1 MVEGYLFSLNL
12 WYISAIVPISL
23 EKDLLLFSSALEFK
37 QKKNIMINLIIDAA
51 NDKIFFKIMAENKSY
66 TSEYIN
72 NRENF
77 DKLVIL
83 IFKFLNENKLN
94 VKDIDNIFV
103 NQGPGKFS
111 GIRASLATVKGLSFT
126 NKINVYGFNSN
137 YIDDKNYDKIIE
149 LFKDGSLTKNLIK
162 PQY

>member
-1 MVEGYLFSLNL
+1 
-12 WYISAIVPISL
+12 
-23 EKDLLLFSSALEFK
+23 
-37 QKKNIMINLIIDAA
+37 MINLIIDAA

-111 GIRASLATVKGLSFT
+111 GIRTSIAVAKALSIT
-126 NKINVYGFNSN
+126 NNLDLYGFNSKEIKN
-137 YIDDKNYDKIIE
+137 IDYNNIVNLYKK
-149 LFKDGSLTKNLIK
+149 GMLTKNLIN
-162 PQY
+162 PLYSS

>member
-1 MVEGYLFSLNL
+1 MEGYLFSLNL

-23 EKDLLLFSSALEFK
+23 EKYLLLFSSALEFK

-111 GIRASLATVKGLSFT
+111 GIRASLAIVKGLSFT

>member
-12 WYISAIVPISL
+12 WYISEIVPISL
-23 EKDLLLFSSALEFK
+23 EKYLLLFSSALEFK

-111 GIRASLATVKGLSFT
+111 GIRASLAIVKGLSFT

-137 YIDDKNYDKIIE
+137 HINDKNYDKIIE